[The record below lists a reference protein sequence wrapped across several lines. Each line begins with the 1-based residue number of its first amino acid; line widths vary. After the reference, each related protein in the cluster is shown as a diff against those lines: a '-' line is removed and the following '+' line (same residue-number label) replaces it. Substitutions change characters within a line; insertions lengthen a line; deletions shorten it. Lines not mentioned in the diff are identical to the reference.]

1 MEDEDRKGGVE
12 MMNFDRRITE
22 YLTGEVR
29 RKVYVSFEVSRP
41 EAEQQVGWEG
51 GEWRGYG
58 GIEQGPGE
66 VIVRR

>member
-29 RKVYVSFEVSRP
+29 RKVYVSFEVSKP
-41 EAEQQVGWEG
+41 VAE
-51 GEWRGYG
+51 
-58 GIEQGPGE
+58 
-66 VIVRR
+66 